1 MRVSIPICGWLLLAT
16 GGLLWGQTGYT
27 VGVAL
32 ADKTVVRGISVPGQP
47 VTWQPAQYNP
57 VTQFLDLTGVF
68 TVPFG
73 RSLNDFSVT
82 VNGRGVTIPP
92 GGGVPVAGAQQYNF
106 FVSIPLP
113 GATPPPPGWSIY
125 TFGSML
131 SNPDNIAK
139 PILVELYDWAQSELR
154 ARQLIT
160 IVDARLAGG
169 DFDPAAGNPTVS
181 EGLQLEM
188 TGRGLDNLEAFHAAG
203 LPHPTVADYEAALT
217 AEMRRK
223 TYTAKT
229 NTAIGAATAACIP
242 INSLPAGWKSLPEY
256 VAVFAE
262 AEAQYAAYVSASTA
276 GGGLAQVI
284 TNRSCVRELVL
295 PGRFEVCA
303 GSLRGS
309 GQSMKLQSVSNVDL
323 SLGLDQATPP
333 YHHAQPS
340 LGPIETK
347 VLGKFLGLF
356 IRYSHDP
363 GRACLVRPTKS
374 IPESSLLAR
383 PSLDAERTCNAI
395 TLNGPGGARSTGAL
409 PYTLKEGA
417 EGREHID
424 MHAGTQPANYFLM
437 NDPKTSTLPGWCGSN
452 AGMEL
457 TSRTVVNRFWDFT
470 TAALNTTWSEN
481 YPRTRQAQ
489 ALEGIFRSWEPGTWG
504 EANLAGSSTGA
515 DHQLTFN
522 YSEARSKNLRDRFF
536 ARMAVGGSVQ
546 GKALQSYYLFKP
558 SIFPCEHNLCGF
570 NRTENGT
577 QHDVSFQYT
586 TGALNHIV
594 AQLAATPLLTFN
606 WEPTYQELGVAPPP
620 GVPPTQKAVLDGPTM
635 SNLHAAFAELGAN
648 AASIRVTPV
657 FKPFFF
663 INPQPVRPPG
673 WTPGQENLVYSTP
686 YLQVEVSNIQGTW
699 LRGAS
704 YLWDLDFQLTPAA
717 TDKLTAAWSS
727 PGGPASLGMAVFSN
741 FTGCVGQYYGA
752 SPAGCPDAAYF
763 ALLSRLRP
771 VLASKLLYLADRF
784 PAPYNYF
791 SGPQRKEF
799 SLAEKYQEDQV
810 IAFYG
815 NLQ

>member
-16 GGLLWGQTGYT
+16 GGLLWGQSGYT

-47 VTWQPAQYNP
+47 VTWQPPQYNP
-57 VTQFLDLTGVF
+57 ATQFLDLTGVF
-68 TVPFG
+68 TIPFG
-73 RSLNDFSVT
+73 RSLNDFVVT
-82 VNGRGVTIPP
+82 VNGRGVTVPL
-92 GGGVPVAGAQQYNF
+92 GGGVPVAGALQYGF
-106 FVSIPLP
+106 VVSIPLP

-125 TFGSML
+125 TFGSIL

-139 PILVELYDWAQSELR
+139 PIVAELYDGAQSVLR

-160 IVDARLAGG
+160 IVDARGAGADYDLAGG
-169 DFDPAAGNPTVS
+169 NATVS

-188 TGRGLDNLEAFHAAG
+188 TGRGLDNLEAFHVAG
-203 LPHPTVADYEAALT
+203 LPHPTAADYEAALT

-223 TYTAKT
+223 ALALPT
-229 NTAIGAATAACIP
+229 NTAIGAPTAACIP
-242 INSLPAGWKSLPEY
+242 IDSLPAGWKLLPDY
-256 VAVFAE
+256 ALVFAE
-262 AEAQYAAYVSASTA
+262 AEAQYAAYVTASAA

-284 TNRSCVRELVL
+284 TNQSCVREPVL
-295 PGRFEVCA
+295 PGSFEVCA
-303 GSLRGS
+303 GALRGT

-333 YHHAQPS
+333 YSHAQPS

-356 IRYSHDP
+356 IRYSHAP
-363 GRACLVRPTKS
+363 TRSCLVRPRKT
-374 IPESSLLAR
+374 ITEPTLRTR
-383 PSLDAERTCNAI
+383 PSLDAQRTCDAI
-395 TLNGPGGARSTGAL
+395 TLNGLGGARSTGAL
-409 PYTLKEGA
+409 PFTLKEGS

-424 MHAGTQPANYFLM
+424 IHAGTQPADYFLL
-437 NDPKTSTLPGWCGSN
+437 NDPKTSTLPGWCGLN

-457 TSRTVVNRFWDFT
+457 TSRRLVDQFWT
-470 TAALNTTWSEN
+470 YTNQILNSTWSEG

-504 EANLAGSSTGA
+504 EANLVGTSTGA

-522 YSEARSKNLRDRFF
+522 YSEAKSKNLRDRFF
-536 ARMAVGGSVQ
+536 ARMDVGGSVQ
-546 GKALQSYYLFKP
+546 GKALQSYYLFQP

-594 AQLAATPLLTFN
+594 AQLAATSLLTFN
-606 WEPTYQELGVAPPP
+606 WEPTYQQLGVAPPP
-620 GVPPTQKAVLDGPTM
+620 GVPPTQKAVLDGPTL

-657 FKPFFF
+657 FKPFFY

-686 YLQVEVSNIQGTW
+686 YLQVEVQNSQGTW

-704 YLWDLDFQLTPAA
+704 YLWDLDFQLTPVA
-717 TDKLTAAWSS
+717 TDKLTAAWSGG
-727 PGGPASLGMAVFSN
+727 GGPASVGMAVFSN

-752 SPAGCPDAAYF
+752 SPAGCPDAAYG
-763 ALLSRLRP
+763 ALLSRLQP

-784 PAPYNYF
+784 PAPYNYY
-791 SGPQRKEF
+791 SGPQRKQF
-799 SLAEKYQEDQV
+799 SLVEKYQEDQV